1 MLPKN
6 SFSTIVR
13 RRPQNFTQ
21 FRYLNIRNLHI
32 VTLAVHG
39 ATNLYPK
46 VLIFEV
52 IPKIELEFGNSTG
65 K

>member
-13 RRPQNFTQ
+13 RKPQNFTQ
-21 FRYLNIRNLHI
+21 FKYLNIRNLH
-32 VTLAVHG
+32 TLAAHG